1 MGVFH
6 DMFDRTVAEM
16 FSVPRLGPQLD
27 IRQAA
32 REDAVICSRAVGR
45 HFTIVTVIALTL
57 IVLSGCST
65 AALVPQQLHPKWIK
79 NRGLPTALVFVHGM
93 SGDGTST
100 WTNPTTEAYFPKLV
114 ADDPEFHVDLRV
126 RGAAAARRRKD
137 RAATNSEEAPQRREC

>member
-45 HFTIVTVIALTL
+45 HFTIGYGHRAHPHSPEWMLDGSSRATT
-57 IVLSGCST
+57 T
-65 AALVPQQLHPKWIK
+65 APEMDQEQRAADSA
-79 NRGLPTALVFVHGM
+79 GLRPRDV
-93 SGDGTST
+93 
-100 WTNPTTEAYFPKLV
+100 
-114 ADDPEFHVDLRV
+114 
-126 RGAAAARRRKD
+126 RRRDKHMD
-137 RAATNSEEAPQRREC
+137 EPDH